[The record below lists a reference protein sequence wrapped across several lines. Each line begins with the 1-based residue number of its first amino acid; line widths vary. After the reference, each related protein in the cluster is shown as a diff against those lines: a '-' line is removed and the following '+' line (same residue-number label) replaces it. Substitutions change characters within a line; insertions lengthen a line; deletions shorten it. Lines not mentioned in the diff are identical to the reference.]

1 MGHHYSGHHGAG
13 RQVGNDSMITTN
25 NIKEAPLRRIWYL
38 VETPMHWDGEHVM
51 SMYDIRSEYAV
62 KHDLEAGRKIINE
75 GPLTMAEAKAF
86 KKLLTGVQS

>member
-1 MGHHYSGHHGAG
+1 M
-13 RQVGNDSMITTN
+13 D
-25 NIKEAPLRRIWYL
+25 
-38 VETPMHWDGEHVM
+38 WDGEHVM

-75 GPLTMAEAKAF
+75 EPLTMAEAKAF